1 MKDGNFTRWLLPGIV
16 LLLASL
22 ACSLAAPTPAAWVL
36 TPTAR
41 ARAAAET
48 ILAGTRQAA
57 EATLPVT
64 VTPSVTAQPTVTP
77 TLPPSQLTTAGP
89 WLLYLAQQGDQLVA
103 RNADGSAP
111 LHLEIPPLLDA
122 QDIKNGQ
129 APDAVHLAVRAARQP
144 DYSDLALYLIELPSG
159 RVRFL
164 TPLFDS
170 TLQQQVSGSTN
181 LPVTAAVV
189 MRPDSLS
196 WSPDG
201 RYLAFTAALDGPSS
215 DLYLYDN
222 RDGSIRHLTSG
233 SNQAAS
239 PHWSPDGQWIIT
251 QELETGKDGT
261 IRPTSVWAVKTLWSE
276 LRKLYTPPT
285 DSLLEVFVGW
295 HNPQTLLLYSTNL
308 LGGFNLRQLDLEML
322 KETPVLDG
330 SFTQAAFDPHSET
343 FLLDVAESR
352 QPPLLPGLY
361 LLPFGSEP
369 LAVEAGGWEWLAWD
383 NRQQRFMAGSRQAAA
398 VIDLPGTIQMIKNE
412 DHCTFSYN
420 AAWLA
425 CWSEDLNRSGLR
437 LYTPAGTL
445 LQRITEAPVAQIA
458 WQPDA
463 STLIYISQ
471 GQLFQAGFPNLAPH
485 PLGESGASALT
496 WLPAGKP

>member
-1 MKDGNFTRWLLPGIV
+1 
-16 LLLASL
+16 
-22 ACSLAAPTPAAWVL
+22 VL

-48 ILAGTRQAA
+48 ILADTRQAA
-57 EATLPVT
+57 DATLPVT
-64 VTPSVTAQPTVTP
+64 VTPSVTSQPTVTP
-77 TLPPSQLTTAGP
+77 TPPPSQLSADGP
-89 WLLYLAQQGDQLVA
+89 WLLHLAQQGSQLVA

-111 LHLEIPPLLDA
+111 LRLDIPPLLDA
-122 QDIKNGQ
+122 HDLKNGQ
-129 APDAVHLAVRAARQP
+129 APDGINLVVRAARQP
-144 DYSDLALYLIELPSG
+144 DYSDLALYVIELPSG
-159 RVRFL
+159 RARFL
-164 TPLFDS
+164 TPLFET
-170 TLQQQVSGSTN
+170 TLQQRVSGSASPP
-181 LPVTAAVV
+181 LTAAVV

-215 DLYLYDN
+215 DLYLYDD
-222 RDGSIRHLTSG
+222 RDGTIRRLTSG

-239 PHWSPDGQWIIT
+239 PHWSPDGQWIII
-251 QELETGKDGT
+251 QELEAGTDGT
-261 IRPTSVWAVKTLWSE
+261 IRPTSAWAVKTLWSE
-276 LRKLYTPPT
+276 LRKLYTPPA

-295 HNPQTLLLYSTNL
+295 HNAQTLLLYSSSPQ
-308 LGGFNLRQLDLEML
+308 GGFNLRQLDLEML
-322 KETPVLDG
+322 KETPVLEG
-330 SFTQAAFDPHSET
+330 SFTLAAFDPHSET
-343 FLLDVAESR
+343 FLIDVAESN

-361 LLPFGSEP
+361 LLPFGGEP
-369 LAVEAGGWEWLAWD
+369 LAVEAGGWDWLVWD
-383 NRQQRFMAGSRQAAA
+383 NLQQRFMAGSQQAAA
-398 VIDLPGTIQMIKNE
+398 VIDLQGTIQIIGNE

-425 CWSEDLNRSGLR
+425 CWSEDPNRSGLR
-437 LYTPAGTL
+437 LYTPAMTL

-496 WLPAGKP
+496 WLPASKP